1 MISLKLQKIGITI
14 FATTVGM
21 TGILSV
27 NTAVAREKII
37 FLPPVLGSPRRLIP
51 AGTRAYEPP
60 LNENANIDIQP
71 LPAPIV
77 VPNSRVRGNGGNIN
91 QDIQPDTGGD
101 AMKVEGGN
109 GGNINQDIQTLPA
122 PIVAPR
128 DRIRGNPV
136 ERTIPPVQNTNPAPV
151 PVTGQCL
158 QGKIPFTALI
168 PESQLGLTTVSN
180 PSLFFY
186 VPQTSA
192 PELELVV
199 QNETEQEVYTQKYKP
214 NNKAGI
220 ISIRL
225 PVNTLAVN
233 KQYKWTFSVICN
245 PTDKSQNK
253 VVAGVVQRVL
263 PDLQLVKKLQQ
274 ANRQERAVLYA
285 AAGIWH
291 DALATVAQRRY
302 LFPNNPEIASD
313 WQELLTTPGIRLNQK
328 IVQQPLISP
337 PEALQPNNKHNF

>member
-1 MISLKLQKIGITI
+1 MISLKLQKIGTTI
-14 FATTVGM
+14 LATTVGM

-27 NTAVAREKII
+27 NTVLASEKII
-37 FLPPVLGSPRRLIP
+37 FVPPVGSPRRLIP

-60 LNENANIDIQP
+60 DQGNINIDTPI
-71 LPAPIV
+71 LPAPLEAS
-77 VPNSRVRGNGGNIN
+77 PDFGSGNGGNIN
-91 QDIQPDTGGD
+91 IDTR
-101 AMKVEGGN
+101 K
-109 GGNINQDIQTLPA
+109 LPA
-122 PIVAPR
+122 PVVAPR

-136 ERTIPPVQNTNPAPV
+136 ENTMPPEQNTNPPTV
-151 PVTGQCL
+151 PVTDQCL

-214 NNKAGI
+214 NNRAGI

-225 PVNTLAVN
+225 PINSLAVN

-302 LFPNNPEIASD
+302 LFPKNPEIASD
-313 WQELLTTPGIRLNQK
+313 WQELLTTPGIRLNPQ

-337 PEALQPNNKHNF
+337 PAALQPNNKYKF

>member
-1 MISLKLQKIGITI
+1 MISLKLQKIGTTI
-14 FATTVGM
+14 LATTVGM

-27 NTAVAREKII
+27 NTVLASEKII
-37 FLPPVLGSPRRLIP
+37 FVPPVGSPRRLIP
-51 AGTRAYEPP
+51 AGTRAYEP
-60 LNENANIDIQP
+60 LDEGNAGNIDIQT
-71 LPAPIV
+71 
-77 VPNSRVRGNGGNIN
+77 
-91 QDIQPDTGGD
+91 Q
-101 AMKVEGGN
+101 
-109 GGNINQDIQTLPA
+109 PA
-122 PIVAPR
+122 PIVAPPGR
-128 DRIRGNPV
+128 VRGNPNGI
-136 ERTIPPVQNTNPAPV
+136 ERRIPPAQNTNPV
-151 PVTGQCL
+151 PVTDQCL

-214 NNKAGI
+214 NNRAGI

-225 PVNTLAVN
+225 PINSLAVN

-291 DALATVAQRRY
+291 DALANVAQRRY
-302 LFPNNPEIASD
+302 LFPKNPEIASD
-313 WQELLTTPGIRLNQK
+313 WQELLTTPGISLNPQ

-337 PEALQPNNKHNF
+337 PAALQPNNKYKF

>member
-1 MISLKLQKIGITI
+1 MISPKLQKIGITI
-14 FATTVGM
+14 LATTVGM
-21 TGILSV
+21 TGIYSV

-71 LPAPIV
+71 
-77 VPNSRVRGNGGNIN
+77 
-91 QDIQPDTGGD
+91 Q
-101 AMKVEGGN
+101 
-109 GGNINQDIQTLPA
+109 PA
-122 PIVAPR
+122 PIVAPPG
-128 DRIRGNPV
+128 RIRGNPV
-136 ERTIPPVQNTNPAPV
+136 ENTIPPEQNTSPV

-158 QGKIPFTALI
+158 RGKIPFTALI

-199 QNETEQEVYTQKYKP
+199 KNETEQEVYTQKYKP

-225 PVNTLAVN
+225 PVNLLAVN

-245 PTDKSQNK
+245 PTDQSQNK
-253 VVAGVVQRVL
+253 VVAGVVQRIL

-274 ANRQERAVLYA
+274 ATRQERAVLYA

-302 LFPNNPEIASD
+302 LLPNNSEIASD
-313 WQELLTTPGIRLNQK
+313 WQELLTTPGVRLNQQ
-328 IVQQPLISP
+328 IVRQPLIPP
-337 PEALQPNNKHNF
+337 PEALQSHNKHNF

>member
-14 FATTVGM
+14 LATTVGM
-21 TGILSV
+21 TGLLSV

-37 FLPPVLGSPRRLIP
+37 FVPPVLGSPRRLIP

-60 LNENANIDIQP
+60 LNENANIEIQP

-77 VPNSRVRGNGGNIN
+77 APPGRVRGNPN
-91 QDIQPDTGGD
+91 D
-101 AMKVEGGN
+101 
-109 GGNINQDIQTLPA
+109 L
-122 PIVAPR
+122 
-128 DRIRGNPV
+128 
-136 ERTIPPVQNTNPAPV
+136 ERTIPPLQNTNPQPA
-151 PVTGQCL
+151 PVTGKCL
-158 QGKIPFTALI
+158 QGNIPFTALI

-225 PVNTLAVN
+225 PVNSLAVN

-337 PEALQPNNKHNF
+337 PEALQPNNKHKF